1 MQELAEQIAKT
12 KWETVA
18 KQETRWSENSL
29 IKINNYSFYYG
40 GSSTTGQAGT
50 SLIIMKKV
58 LKYILGFEPYNGK
71 YVN

>member
-12 KWETVA
+12 KLEIVA
-18 KQETRWSENSL
+18 KQETRWSEISL
-29 IKINNYSFYYG
+29 IKTNNYSFYYG

-50 SLIIMKKV
+50 SFIVMKKL
-58 LKYILGFEPYNGK
+58 LKYILGSEPYNGK